1 MVTSPEA
8 TKQEISGGTS
18 VGALRTAVRADTN
31 WRTLAHTLT
40 VLFKLRIVSLL
51 LLAATGGAFLGAGGW
66 PGGST
71 LLLVLVAGGLAVAG
85 SSALNQY
92 LERDSDRMVNYPP
105 LRKRGLVGR

>member
-1 MVTSPEA
+1 MITSPEA
-8 TKQEISGGTS
+8 TKQEISDGTS
-18 VGALRTAVRADTN
+18 VSALRSAAVWADTD

-51 LLAATGGAFLGAGGW
+51 LLAAIGGAFLGAGGW

-71 LLLVLVAGGLAVAG
+71 LLLVLVTGGLAAAG

-92 LERDSDRMVNYPP
+92 LERDSDRMVNYPRF
-105 LRKRGLVGR
+105 LSAGL